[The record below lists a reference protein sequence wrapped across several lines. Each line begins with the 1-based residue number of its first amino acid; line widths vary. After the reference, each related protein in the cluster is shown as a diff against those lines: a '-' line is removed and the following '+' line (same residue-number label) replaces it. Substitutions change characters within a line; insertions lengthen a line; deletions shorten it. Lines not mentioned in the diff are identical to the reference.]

1 MGWGFLCLGGG
12 CCAWLAT
19 GNMCLKHVDR
29 ARAGRSW
36 WLLLCVSKGL
46 VHMSA
51 CGHSCPGRDQS
62 SPPCGLWEQA
72 GKMPPFSSKPAHF
85 LLALVQ
91 WVPWGA
97 GRTGVSVLWVC
108 SGHECQGCLGRE
120 FRDVQAMGVG
130 TLMLWIQGCSGHGCG
145 DAQALDAG
153 MLTPWVPGMLRP
165 WKQEYS
171 CCSSSSLCHHCVRLP
186 QLCHAQHG
194 GTRCRPLGA
203 AHRNRTHGLC
213 MHHTNAAVRVPG
225 TSLSSLP
232 VPLCFF
238 SFVFFVCIIPGEI
251 PFSRAVL
258 LHTPTP

>member
-1 MGWGFLCLGGG
+1 
-12 CCAWLAT
+12 
-19 GNMCLKHVDR
+19 MCLKDVDR

-153 MLTPWVPGMLRP
+153 MLTPWVPGTLVLFLIFP
-165 WKQEYS
+165 LPP
-171 CCSSSSLCHHCVRLP
+171 LCEAP
-186 QLCHAQHG
+186 
-194 GTRCRPLGA
+194 
-203 AHRNRTHGLC
+203 
-213 MHHTNAAVRVPG
+213 AAVPCPAWWHP
-225 TSLSSLP
+225 LP
-232 VPLCFF
+232 ALGCCPQ
-238 SFVFFVCIIPGEI
+238 E
-251 PFSRAVL
+251 
-258 LHTPTP
+258 